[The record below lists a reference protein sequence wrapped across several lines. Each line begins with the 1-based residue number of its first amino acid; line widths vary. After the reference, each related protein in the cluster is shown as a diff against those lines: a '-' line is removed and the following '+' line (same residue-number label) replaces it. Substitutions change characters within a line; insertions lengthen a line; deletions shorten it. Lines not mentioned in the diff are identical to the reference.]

1 MIKRESYLRRLR
13 EYAGKPLVK
22 VLTGVRR
29 CGKST
34 LLEDFA
40 RALVADGAKPSQV
53 VAVNFED
60 LRHEPLKNYRAL
72 HDYIVAKMRSP
83 KLRYS
88 IFLDEIQLVPAYE
101 KAVDSLQLRKNADI
115 YLTGSN
121 AYFLSGELATLLSGR
136 YIEIPVFPLSLAEF
150 RQANPNLPPSDLY
163 TKYLSQGSLPYLT
176 QFAHTPRQIRDY
188 YGGVCNTVLIKDVI
202 VRKKISDPHLLER
215 VAQFLAQNIG
225 SLNSVKSI
233 CDALNAGGRS
243 ISVNTTESYISGLT
257 DALLFHK
264 VGRYDIKGKELLK
277 TGHKHYLCDPGFRN
291 YLLDNERTDFGA
303 LLENIVYLEL
313 ARRGYKIAVGR
324 IGVREVDFAAVSPSG
339 GLEYF
344 QVALTLRPPGVFE
357 REVAAL
363 EAIRDSH
370 PKTVL
375 HLDDDPATRHNG
387 IRLLNAL
394 DWLLGKDESLANA
407 RKDGLNLL
415 NKGVHLGD
423 KTRVRKE
430 RYDR

>member
-1 MIKRESYLRRLR
+1 MTYTSTMIKRESYLSQLR
-13 EYAGKPLVK
+13 EYAGKPLIK

-34 LLEDFA
+34 LLDEFA
-40 RALVADGAKPSQV
+40 RMLAADGARPPHV
-53 VAVNFED
+53 IAVNFED
-60 LRHEPLKNYRAL
+60 LRHEPLKDYRAL
-72 HDYIVAKMRSP
+72 HAFIVAKMRDP
-83 KLRYS
+83 KARYA

-121 AYFLSGELATLLSGR
+121 AYFLSGDLATLLSGR

-150 RQANPNLPPSDLY
+150 RQANPALSPADLY
-163 TKYLSQGSLPYLT
+163 AKYLSQGSLPYLT
-176 QFAHTPRQIRDY
+176 QFAQTPRQIRDY

-202 VRKKISDPHLLER
+202 ARKKISDPHLLER

-233 CDALNAGGRS
+233 CDALNAAGRS

-257 DALLFHK
+257 DALLFYK

-277 TGHKHYLCDPGFRN
+277 SGHKHYLCDLGFRN

-303 LLENIVYLEL
+303 VLENVIYLEL
-313 ARRGYKIAVGR
+313 ARRGYKIAIGRVGA
-324 IGVREVDFAAVSPSG
+324 REVDFAAVSPLG
-339 GLEYF
+339 GLEYY

-357 REVAAL
+357 REIAAL

-375 HLDDDPATRHNG
+375 HLDPDPATQHNG

-394 DWLLGKDESLANA
+394 DWLLGKEES
-407 RKDGLNLL
+407 
-415 NKGVHLGD
+415 
-423 KTRVRKE
+423 
-430 RYDR
+430 